1 MAQSSST
8 GGLRC
13 VVVTPEQTVID
24 TTASYV
30 VTPLYDGEIGIA
42 AGHSP
47 MIGRLGFGELRIT
60 TAEGKVEPMYVDG
73 GFVQV
78 ADDTIS
84 VMTGRAKKLEELDV
98 AESEK
103 RLEAAL
109 DAPAA
114 SGEGLVLR
122 QRAIDQARGM
132 LRVAR
137 RTKAGQNGKA

>member
-1 MAQSSST
+1 MADKPTT

-24 TTASYV
+24 TAASYV

-42 AGHSP
+42 VGHSP

-84 VMTGRAKKLEELDV
+84 VMTGRAKKLDELDP

-103 RLEAAL
+103 RLEEAL

-137 RTKAGQNGKA
+137 RAKTASNGKP